1 MKRFLP
7 ASLALLTFLATWA
20 YRNLFEATQQG
31 AYLAGLGL
39 HTFVGPL
46 QPYVQ
51 VFTKLGT
58 APVAGASLALALVVA
73 LGAKRWWLPVQLVA
87 FAAGLLGTVQVLKT
101 RLPYLPQG
109 GINGTGYFPHYN
121 TMPSGHAAMI
131 LVATVPLMAALS
143 ATKLPR
149 IFKRIAFV
157 GALSAFI
164 LGTTAVLVSSA
175 HLWTDV
181 FASTALALFW
191 AYLLLPLQQVQYKKL
206 SQPYV
211 RLTLI
216 TFAIAWVLLHVD
228 QALQTNNKFG
238 LAFCAFSLCAGA
250 FIALLSQVSPGNSQE
265 TIN

>member
-46 QPYVQ
+46 QPYV
-51 VFTKLGT
+51 
-58 APVAGASLALALVVA
+58 
-73 LGAKRWWLPVQLVA
+73 
-87 FAAGLLGTVQVLKT
+87 
-101 RLPYLPQG
+101 
-109 GINGTGYFPHYN
+109 
-121 TMPSGHAAMI
+121 
-131 LVATVPLMAALS
+131 
-143 ATKLPR
+143 
-149 IFKRIAFV
+149 
-157 GALSAFI
+157 
-164 LGTTAVLVSSA
+164 
-175 HLWTDV
+175 
-181 FASTALALFW
+181 
-191 AYLLLPLQQVQYKKL
+191 
-206 SQPYV
+206 

-216 TFAIAWVLLHVD
+216 TFAIAWILLHVD